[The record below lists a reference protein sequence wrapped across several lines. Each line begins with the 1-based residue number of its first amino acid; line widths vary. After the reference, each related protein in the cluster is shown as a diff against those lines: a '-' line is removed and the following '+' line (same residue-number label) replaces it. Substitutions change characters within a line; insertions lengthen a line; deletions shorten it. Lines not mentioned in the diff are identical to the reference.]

1 MTAARFRCTALLLTV
16 LAAACSP
23 APTSPA
29 TPASSEPSEPEG
41 AAGATEAAAPP
52 ADAPSEE
59 EAPSEEGAP
68 SEQGAPSEG
77 AAPAGTSA
85 DGTVRLGYLLPES
98 GPLVAIG
105 PPQVAAFE
113 LAVED
118 VNAGG
123 GVLGAPVEFESG
135 DEGGDIGSATQT
147 VDRLL
152 DLGVDGIVGA
162 SSSAVSLQVI
172 DKITGAEVLQC
183 SGSNTSRS
191 FTDYADDGF
200 YSRAVPTNLLQ
211 APVFAD
217 TMVTDGATSVAIILR
232 ADDYGESLGNAIEAS
247 LEEVGAEVAAKV
259 LYEPNAPTFDA
270 EVAAVLAAEPDAV
283 VVVAFDE
290 GTRILQTLIEQ
301 GSGPGELPTYITD
314 GMGFADLAE
323 RVSPDDPGALAGMKG
338 VTTSS
343 ESNADFVRRLQEFD
357 PSLEG
362 SAFAPYVY
370 DCVVTMALAAEVA
383 GTDDTS
389 AMRDE
394 LVGVTRDGEPCTSY
408 AACRELIA
416 AGTDIDYDGVSGPL
430 EYVEQAEPATGI
442 YDVVEF
448 DETGASEI
456 VDTVTIEGAGGDG
469 S

>member
-59 EAPSEEGAP
+59 EAPSE
-68 SEQGAPSEG
+68 QGAPSEG
-77 AAPAGTSA
+77 AAPAATSA
-85 DGTVRLGYLLPES
+85 DGTLRLGYLLPES
-98 GPLVAIG
+98 GPLVEIG

-118 VNAGG
+118 VNAAG

-135 DEGGDIGSATQT
+135 DEGGDVGSATQT

-152 DLGVDGIVGA
+152 SLGVDGIVGA

-183 SGSNTSRS
+183 SGSNTSRT

-217 TMVTDGATSVAIILR
+217 TIIADGATSVAIILR

-301 GSGPGELPTYITD
+301 GSGPGELPTYVTD

-408 AACRELIA
+408 AECRELIA

-442 YDVVEF
+442 YDVVAF
-448 DETGASEI
+448 DESGGSEI
-456 VDTVTIEGAGGDG
+456 VDTVTIEGIDGG
-469 S
+469 SS